1 MTARFPI
8 QELLRASQVP
18 CAAVA
23 EGAVLTRDRATVVIC
38 VADGQ
43 PIPALV
49 PDSLGVHLERLMSLA
64 GVSEIRFAA
73 EDDCFA
79 RTPATPLF
87 VDVRLA
93 VAQEIVFA
101 TDTAEETIVVRWA
114 DFARTARPIVGDF
127 AAPSRDR
134 VGAYRLSSCE

>member
-1 MTARFPI
+1 MFPI
-8 QELLRASQVP
+8 QELLRASRVP
-18 CAAVA
+18 CAAIA
-23 EGAVLTRDRATVVIC
+23 EGAMLTGDRATVVVCI
-38 VADGQ
+38 ADGR

-49 PDSLGVHLERLMSLA
+49 PDSLSVHLERLMSLA
-64 GVSEIRFAA
+64 GAGEIRFAG
-73 EDDCFA
+73 EDERVVRPGDL
-79 RTPATPLF
+79 LF

-93 VAQEIVFA
+93 LAQEIVFA

-127 AAPSRDR
+127 AAASRDR

>member
-1 MTARFPI
+1 MFSI
-8 QELLRASQVP
+8 HEFLRASQVP
-18 CAAVA
+18 SAAIA
-23 EGAVLTRDRATVVIC
+23 EGARLTRDRATVVVCI
-38 VADGQ
+38 ADGQ

-64 GVSEIRFAA
+64 GAGEIRLAS
-73 EDDCFA
+73 EDEGCA
-79 RTPATPLF
+79 RPGPGPLF

-93 VAQEIVFA
+93 LAHEIVFA
-101 TDTAEETIVVRWA
+101 TDTTDETIVVRWA